1 MDIKEAIALVV
12 AGRTLNESEM
22 EAVMEEIM
30 TGVATPAQIAAFI
43 TGLRMKGEAVSEIA
57 GAARVMRRHATRIE
71 TGCGADAILVDTC
84 GTGGDG
90 AHTFNIST
98 TVALVAAAAGLKVA
112 KHGNRSVSSRCG
124 SADVLQAL
132 GVNLELTPRQ
142 VGAAV
147 REVGIGFLFAPLLH
161 KAMKYAIGPRREI
174 GIRTLFNILGPLTNP
189 AGATVQLLGVY
200 DPELPSLLAAVL
212 RELGSRRA
220 MVVHGAGGLDE
231 LSLAGENRIAWL
243 ADGEIRELFLEP
255 AAAGLAEAPLAALAG
270 GGPEENAAI
279 VRSILAGEKGPK
291 RDVVLLN
298 CAALFVTA
306 GRVGDFRAGAG
317 LAAELIDS
325 GAAAL
330 KLEELIAFSRRPRK
344 SGAEAAE
351 KPSPSGANLMQE
363 CCHEGF

>member
-1 MDIKEAIALVV
+1 MEIKQAIGRVV
-12 AGRTLNESEM
+12 ERRSLSEVEM
-22 EAVMEEIM
+22 EQVMEEIM
-30 TGVATPAQIAAFI
+30 TGAATPAQVAAFI
-43 TGLRMKGEAVSEIA
+43 TGLRMKGEEVAEIT

-71 TGCGADAILVDTC
+71 TGCGPDEILVDTC

-132 GVNLELTPRQ
+132 GVNLELSPAA
-142 VGAAV
+142 VGRAV
-147 REVGIGFLFAPLLH
+147 REIGIGFLFAPLLH

-174 GIRTLFNILGPLTNP
+174 GIRTVFNILGPLTNP

-200 DPELPSLLAAVL
+200 DPGLPPLMAAVL
-212 RELGSRRA
+212 QGLGSRQA

-231 LSLAGENRIAWL
+231 LSLSGENRVAWL
-243 ADGEIRELFLEP
+243 KDGEIKEIVLRP
-255 AAAGLAEAPLAALAG
+255 ADAGLAEAPLEALAG

-279 VRSILAGEKGPK
+279 IRELLAGGKGPR

-298 CAALFVTA
+298 AAALFVTA
-306 GRVGDFRAGAG
+306 GRVEDFRAGAG
-317 LAAELIDS
+317 LVAELIDS
-325 GAAAL
+325 GAVAA
-330 KLEELIAFSRRPRK
+330 KLEELVAFTLAKEEP
-344 SGAEAAE
+344 APAAAE
-351 KPSPSGANLMQE
+351 GQVSGVNLMQDRYHG
-363 CCHEGF
+363 CS